1 MGSGLAEGLGV
12 ADVGAVCVTVGV
24 ADGDTAPLADGL
36 ALAEAAAVLLAEIAD
51 VGEVGAAGENEV
63 GTAEG
68 VDPVQAETAAEASM
82 VMVLQP
88 MTASLAL
95 SPVPAMVVRTF
106 MEPPHA
112 SGRWR
117 PRFRVPA
124 RETGPRRRKRDP
136 AAAAPTEDRSPETA
150 TAIKVK
156 PTDGTGTRWPD
167 HPGISGY
174 GSRAHGGRRREERRH
189 WRMRSGVV

>member
-1 MGSGLAEGLGV
+1 MAGGTVGSGLAEGLGV

-36 ALAEAAAVLLAEIAD
+36 ALALAEPAAVLLAEIAD
-51 VGEVGAAGENEV
+51 VGEVGTAGENEV

-82 VMVLQP
+82 VMVQQP
-88 MTASLAL
+88 MKANLAL

-124 RETGPRRRKRDP
+124 RETGSRRRKRDP

-150 TAIKVK
+150 TAIKVR

-167 HPGISGY
+167 HP
-174 GSRAHGGRRREERRH
+174 
-189 WRMRSGVV
+189 